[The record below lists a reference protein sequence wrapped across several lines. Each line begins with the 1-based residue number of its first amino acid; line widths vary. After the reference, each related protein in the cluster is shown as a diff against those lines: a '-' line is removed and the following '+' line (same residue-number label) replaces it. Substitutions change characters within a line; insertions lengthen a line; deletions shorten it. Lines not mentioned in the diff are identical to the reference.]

1 MTSKA
6 EYDCRSPTTKGSLIG
21 INFDRNALLDTFH
34 RCRGYFV
41 ADTDEIR
48 PQYQT
53 QDAPD
58 ANALFTSS
66 IVRDTG
72 LSVGATINQLDTQ
85 VTDLYGLNER
95 AIPWYSDQVLPF
107 NITLSG
113 ANEYGAMTAAKILGV
128 EILNEGSGVSIDDAV
143 TWSLRPAEHQNPRAR
158 GRRPE
163 KKRERDQPSRAEGRG
178 RGAPTR
184 SPNRTRWC
192 IGFS

>member
-1 MTSKA
+1 MN
-6 EYDCRSPTTKGSLIG
+6 L
-21 INFDRNALLDTFH
+21 FH
-34 RCRGYFV
+34 QARGYFV

-72 LSVGATINQLDTQ
+72 LSVGATVNQLDTQ

-107 NITLSG
+107 NVTLSG
-113 ANEYGAMTAAKILGV
+113 ANEYGAMCAAKILGV

-143 TWSLRPAEHQNPRAR
+143 TESQATFVARAIE
-158 GRRPE
+158 PM
-163 KKRERDQPSRAEGRG
+163 QAVPSPFV
-178 RGAPTR
+178 GA
-184 SPNRTRWC
+184 
-192 IGFS
+192 IGGQVV

>member
-1 MTSKA
+1 MN
-6 EYDCRSPTTKGSLIG
+6 L
-21 INFDRNALLDTFH
+21 FH
-34 RCRGYFV
+34 QARGYFV

-72 LSVGATINQLDTQ
+72 LSVGATVSQLDTQ

-107 NITLSG
+107 NVTLSG
-113 ANEYGAMTAAKILGV
+113 ANEYGAMCAAKILGV
-128 EILNEGSGVSIDDAV
+128 EILNEGSGVSIDDQVFPSCLTNKTSRAG
-143 TWSLRPAEHQNPRAR
+143 ARAR
-158 GRRPE
+158 PRPVSTNKRSSRGMNGRQEVR
-163 KKRERDQPSRAEGRG
+163 RRR
-178 RGAPTR
+178 
-184 SPNRTRWC
+184 
-192 IGFS
+192 

>member
-1 MTSKA
+1 MGSA
-6 EYDCRSPTTKGSLIG
+6 DPRAYSRNQRGIAGSLIW

-143 TWSLRPAEHQNPRAR
+143 TESQATFVARAIE
-158 GRRPE
+158 PM
-163 KKRERDQPSRAEGRG
+163 QAVPSPFV
-178 RGAPTR
+178 GA
-184 SPNRTRWC
+184 
-192 IGFS
+192 IGGQVV

>member
-1 MTSKA
+1 MGSA
-6 EYDCRSPTTKGSLIG
+6 DPRAYSRNQRGIAGSLIW

-128 EILNEGSGVSIDDAV
+128 EILNQGSAS
-143 TWSLRPAEHQNPRAR
+143 
-158 GRRPE
+158 
-163 KKRERDQPSRAEGRG
+163 PSMT
-178 RGAPTR
+178 P
-184 SPNRTRWC
+184 
-192 IGFS
+192 

>member
-1 MTSKA
+1 MYYQA
-6 EYDCRSPTTKGSLIG
+6 EDASFYSPTKIG
-21 INFDRNALLDTFH
+21 PLVWINFDRNALLNLFH
-34 RCRGYFV
+34 QARGYFV

-72 LSVGATINQLDTQ
+72 LSVGATVSQFDTQ

-107 NITLSG
+107 NVTLSG
-113 ANEYGAMTAAKILGV
+113 ANEYGAMCAAKILGV
-128 EILNEGSGVSIDDAV
+128 TILNEGSGVSIDDQVFSSCLITKTGGGCA
-143 TWSLRPAEHQNPRAR
+143 RAR
-158 GRRPE
+158 PQPYPE
-163 KKRERDQPSRAEGRG
+163 RKE
-178 RGAPTR
+178 
-184 SPNRTRWC
+184 
-192 IGFS
+192 

>member
-1 MTSKA
+1 MGSADPRAYSRNKRGIA
-6 EYDCRSPTTKGSLIG
+6 GSLIG
-21 INFDRNALLDTFH
+21 INFDRNARLDTFH

-85 VTDLYGLNER
+85 VTDLYGLNQR
-95 AIPWYSDQVLPF
+95 AIPWYSDQVF
-107 NITLSG
+107 RLSG
-113 ANEYGAMTAAKILGV
+113 RFAAFTNCCRTALLKQRFSLIWRGVWALQGLTEREQKQAMGLAGRFWPLQVRK
-128 EILNEGSGVSIDDAV
+128 SG
-143 TWSLRPAEHQNPRAR
+143 W
-158 GRRPE
+158 
-163 KKRERDQPSRAEGRG
+163 PSCTGQ
-178 RGAPTR
+178 
-184 SPNRTRWC
+184 C
-192 IGFS
+192 Q